1 MKPTGMRNLRI
12 AKLEI
17 RVELELRN
25 YRVEPKMES
34 ICDGTNPEKS
44 LKPEKSEIIPKI
56 LRGSY
61 KRILTI
67 LYQQFLITKEPE
79 KFKESKPSK
88 KSVSIIQVILESPSR
103 FLENPSQNSVKAD
116 QNPKLEIM
124 K

>member
-1 MKPTGMRNLRI
+1 MNLPFKGVKCLGRCRIPSVQGDLIRENSKISNDLRVLKAQNQKKINPEFQRIKTSVKPTGMRNLRI

-67 LYQQFLITKEPE
+67 LY
-79 KFKESKPSK
+79 
-88 KSVSIIQVILESPSR
+88 
-103 FLENPSQNSVKAD
+103 
-116 QNPKLEIM
+116 
-124 K
+124 